1 MNLARVL
8 VVDDEKDFNET
19 IVKRLKRRGYEA
31 ETALNGPEALS
42 FAGRRDYD
50 VAVLD
55 IMMPGM
61 DGIEV
66 LREMKKRFP
75 GVEVIL
81 LTGHAS
87 VESGVQGMSMGANAY
102 LLKPVDFEELLAAI
116 AQAYERK
123 LLSAGGDG

>member
-1 MNLARVL
+1 MDKARIL

-19 IVKRLKRRGYEA
+19 VVKRLNRRGFTA
-31 ETALNGPEALS
+31 ETALSGPEALGVL
-42 FAGRRDYD
+42 AQRDFD
-50 VAVLD
+50 VALLD

-66 LREMKKRFP
+66 LREMKKRHP
-75 GVEVIL
+75 GMEVIL

-102 LLKPVDFEELLAAI
+102 LLKPVDFEELLGAI
-116 AQAYERK
+116 AQAHERK
-123 LLSAGGDG
+123 LLGAHG

>member
-1 MNLARVL
+1 MEQARVL
-8 VVDDEKDFNET
+8 VVDDERDFNET
-19 IVKRLKRRGYEA
+19 IVKRLTRRGFLA
-31 ETALNGPEALS
+31 ETALSGPAALEILS
-42 FAGRRDYD
+42 RQAFD
-50 VAVLD
+50 VALLD

-66 LREMKKRFP
+66 LREVKRRYP

-102 LLKPVDFEELLAAI
+102 LIKPVDFEELLGAI

-123 LLSAGGDG
+123 LIVSGND

>member
-1 MNLARVL
+1 MDKARIL

-19 IVKRLKRRGYEA
+19 VVKRLNRRGFQA
-31 ETALNGPEALS
+31 ETALSGPEALGILEKRE
-42 FAGRRDYD
+42 FD
-50 VAVLD
+50 VALLD

-66 LREMKKRFP
+66 LREMKKRHP
-75 GVEVIL
+75 GLEVIL

-102 LLKPVDFEELLAAI
+102 LLKPVDFEELLGAI
-116 AQAYERK
+116 AQAHERK
-123 LLSAGGDG
+123 LLGAENA

>member
-1 MNLARVL
+1 MDQARVP

-19 IVKRLKRRGYEA
+19 IVKRLKRRGFVA
-31 ETALNGPEALS
+31 ETALSGPEALGVLKRHE
-42 FAGRRDYD
+42 FD
-50 VAVLD
+50 VALLD

-66 LREMKKRFP
+66 LREVKKRYP
-75 GVEVIL
+75 GMEVIL

-87 VESGVQGMSMGANAY
+87 VESGVQGMSIGANAY
-102 LLKPVDFEELLAAI
+102 LIKPVDFEELLGAI

-123 LLSAGGDG
+123 LLGSAHG

>member
-1 MNLARVL
+1 MEQARIL
-8 VVDDEKDFNET
+8 VVDDERDFNET
-19 IVKRLKRRGYEA
+19 IVKRLKRRGFHA
-31 ETALNGPEALS
+31 ETALSGAAALEILAREV
-42 FAGRRDYD
+42 FD
-50 VAVLD
+50 VALLD

-66 LREMKKRFP
+66 LREVKRRYP

-102 LLKPVDFEELLAAI
+102 LIKPVDFEELLGAI
-116 AQAYERK
+116 IQAYERK
-123 LLSAGGDG
+123 LLVAGND

>member
-1 MNLARVL
+1 MAQARVL
-8 VVDDEKDFNET
+8 VVDDERDFNET
-19 IVKRLKRRGYEA
+19 IVKRLTRRGFHA
-31 ETALNGPEALS
+31 ETALSGPAALEILS
-42 FAGRRDYD
+42 RQAFD
-50 VAVLD
+50 VALLD

-66 LREMKKRFP
+66 LREVKRRYP

-102 LLKPVDFEELLAAI
+102 LIKPVDFEELLGAI

-123 LLSAGGDG
+123 LIVSGND

>member
-1 MNLARVL
+1 MDQARVL

-19 IVKRLKRRGYEA
+19 IVKRLNRRGFGAYSA
-31 ETALNGPEALS
+31 FSGQQALETLAVRE
-42 FAGRRDYD
+42 FD
-50 VAVLD
+50 VMLLD

-66 LREMKKRFP
+66 LREVKKRHP

-87 VESGVQGMSMGANAY
+87 VESGIQGMSLGANAY
-102 LLKPVDFEELLAAI
+102 MIKPVDFEELLAGI
-116 AQAYERK
+116 AQAFERK
-123 LLSAGGDG
+123 RLSAGNA

>member
-1 MNLARVL
+1 MEKARIL

-19 IVKRLKRRGYEA
+19 VVKRLNRRGYQA
-31 ETALNGPEALS
+31 LTALSGPEALGILIQRE
-42 FAGRRDYD
+42 FD
-50 VAVLD
+50 VALLD

-66 LREMKKRFP
+66 LREMKKRHP
-75 GVEVIL
+75 SMEVIL

-116 AQAYERK
+116 TQAHERK
-123 LLSAGGDG
+123 LLGAVDA

>member
-1 MNLARVL
+1 MDQARVL

-19 IVKRLKRRGYEA
+19 IVKRLKRRGFVA
-31 ETALNGPEALS
+31 ETALSGPEALS
-42 FAGRRDYD
+42 VLARQEFD
-50 VAVLD
+50 VALLD

-66 LREMKKRFP
+66 LREVKKRYP
-75 GVEVIL
+75 GMEVIL

-87 VESGVQGMSMGANAY
+87 VESGVQGMSIGANAY
-102 LLKPVDFEELLAAI
+102 LIKPVDFEELLAAI

-123 LLSAGGDG
+123 LLGATHA

>member
-1 MNLARVL
+1 MDQARVL

-19 IVKRLKRRGYEA
+19 IVKRLKRRGFIA
-31 ETALNGPEALS
+31 ETALSGPDALS
-42 FAGRRDYD
+42 VLARQEFD
-50 VAVLD
+50 VALLD

-66 LREMKKRFP
+66 LREVKKRYP
-75 GVEVIL
+75 GMEVIL

-87 VESGVQGMSMGANAY
+87 VESGVQGMSIGANAY
-102 LLKPVDFEELLAAI
+102 LIKPVDFEELLAAI

-123 LLSAGGDG
+123 LLGATHA